1 MNESS
6 LPQMVGGGAVVI
18 SRRTPGVA
26 RPYVPA
32 IGPGLRVLLYG
43 VFAGFAF
50 LGATGIYL
58 LAISILNR
66 LFPQHLFTNPFTFW
80 MLILHVG
87 LGILGSIPFVIFGVW
102 HWWTA
107 RRRENR
113 AAIRWGLVLLM
124 SGLIVI
130 LTGVAL
136 IQIDQ
141 LPQLPTGTWSRTVV
155 YLLHIGVPV
164 ISVFLYV
171 YHRKAGPRIRW
182 NYGKYWGGITG
193 VIVGGMA
200 AAHFIDPQQ
209 FGKEGPAEGMHYFFP
224 SEARTADGN
233 FIPAH
238 ALMMDEYCARCH
250 QDVYQDH
257 FHSAHKFSSFNNPAY
272 LFSVRETRRVALE
285 RDGRMNASRWC
296 AGCHDPVPFFSGKF
310 DDPEYDI
317 FNDPTAH
324 AGITCVVCHSITHIH
339 STIGNAAYTIEEAQ
353 HYPFAFSENQALQW
367 INNQLIKAKPELHK
381 KTFLKPFH
389 KTAEFCSVC
398 HKVHLPV
405 ELNHYKDFLRGQNHY
420 DTYLLSAVGHGARS
434 FYYPADGRKENCA
447 ACHMPLEPSADFA
460 AKDFDGSGIRKR
472 HSHFFPAANTGLF
485 ELLKHEPR
493 YAAYSDRWQAAIDKH
508 TAFLKD
514 NKLRI
519 DIFGIK
525 NVTPQGQM
533 DDDSLAVI
541 RPTLPKLVPGRQ
553 YIVEIVIR
561 TLAIG
566 HPFTQGTADSNE
578 VWVDFEAR
586 SGNRVLGRN
595 GALSGPED
603 TGEVDPWAHFCNV
616 HMLDRHGNR
625 IDRRNPQDIFT
636 PLYDKQI
643 PPGAAQVVHYRLD
656 VPQDVSAPVE
666 LRVRLRYRKF
676 DYKYMEYVHKDLG
689 RPIPKL
695 PIVDLCEDRVLLP
708 VAGIAEEVPPQES
721 PIRPA
726 WQRWNDYG
734 IGCLLEGMPLNPK
747 RGNLRQAEV
756 AFRMLTQ
763 SEQADAHWHGYVNLA
778 RVYIEQGRLEEAA
791 QALNAARQCQPSPPW
806 WLLAWLQGVVTAQ
819 QATSREDLE
828 AAAALLERIV
838 DPAYRPR
845 REDGRILFDFTRD
858 VVVLN
863 EWGRTLFKR
872 STLEATDSEA
882 ERQYLLRA
890 VQAFE
895 RALAVDP
902 EDIEAH
908 YGLYQCYDR
917 LSSGAPSPV
926 AISEA
931 QSAEIEA
938 MLSRILSRRADER
951 QQRDELAQLH
961 GAVIAWGQR
970 PPDPRAPRLPT
981 LRRAIEHLRNAYHA
995 EQNPA
1000 VRQSLAAVLS
1010 EFHRIAHALYK
1021 PDELARAATTRK
1033 YREKNPAANAAAEA
1047 IVIYPTTHKWP

>member
-1 MNESS
+1 MHDPF
-6 LPQMVGGGAVVI
+6 LPETSGGMRVTI
-18 SRRTPGVA
+18 QRRTPTVPK
-26 RPYVPA
+26 PYVPA
-32 IGPGLRVLLYG
+32 IGPSLRVLLYALFG
-43 VFAGFAF
+43 GFAF
-50 LGATGIYL
+50 LGATGFYL
-58 LAISILNR
+58 LVISILNR

-87 LGILGSIPFVIFGVW
+87 LGILGTIPFVFFGVW

-107 RRRENR
+107 RKRENR
-113 AAIRWGLVLLM
+113 AAIRWGLVLLS
-124 SGLIVI
+124 SGLVVI
-130 LTGVAL
+130 GTGFAL

-155 YLLHIGVPV
+155 YLLHVLLPLV
-164 ISVFLYV
+164 CVLLYV
-171 YHRKAGPRIRW
+171 FHRKAGPRIRW
-182 NYGKYWGGITG
+182 QYGKYWGGVTA
-193 VIVGGMA
+193 VVVGGMA
-200 AAHFIDPQQ
+200 AAHFVDPQQ
-209 FGKEGPAEGMHYFFP
+209 FGKEGPAEGMQYFFP

-250 QDVYQDH
+250 QDVYDDH

-272 LFSVRETRRVALE
+272 LFSVRETRRVAME

-310 DDPEYDI
+310 DDPNYDI
-317 FNDPTAH
+317 LNDPTAH

-339 STIGNAAYTIEEAQ
+339 GTIGNAAYTIEEAK
-353 HYPFAFSENQALQW
+353 HYPFAFSENSALQW

-389 KTAEFCSVC
+389 KTAEFCSLC

-420 DTYLLSAVGHGARS
+420 DTFLLSGVGHGARS
-434 FYYPADGRKENCA
+434 FYYPPTGRKENCA
-447 ACHMPLEPSADFA
+447 ACHMPLEPSGDFA
-460 AKDFDGSGIRKR
+460 AKDFDGSGVRKR

-493 YAAYSDRWQAAIDKH
+493 YAPYSDRWQEAIDKH
-508 TAFLKD
+508 TAFLRD

-525 NVTPQGQM
+525 HMTANGHM
-533 DDDSLAVI
+533 DDDSLTVI
-541 RPTLPKLVPGRQ
+541 RPILPKLQPGKH
-553 YIVEIVIR
+553 YVVEVVIR
-561 TLAIG
+561 TLNIG

-586 SGNRVLGRN
+586 SGSRIIGRN
-595 GALSGPED
+595 GALSGPDER
-603 TGEVDPWAHFCNV
+603 GEVDPWAHYCNV

-643 PPGAAQVVHYRLD
+643 PPGAGQVVHYRLQVPPD
-656 VPQDVSAPVE
+656 VTAPVE

-695 PIVDLCEDRVLLP
+695 PIVDLCSDRVVLP
-708 VAGIAEEVPPQES
+708 VAGVAEEVPAQES
-721 PIRPA
+721 PIQPA

-747 RGNLRQAEV
+747 RGNLRQAEA
-756 AFRMLTQ
+756 AFRKLT
-763 SEQADAHWHGYVNLA
+763 EWDQAEAHWHGYVNLA

-791 QALNAARQCQPSPPW
+791 RSLNAARQCQPPPPW
-806 WLLAWLQGVVTAQ
+806 WLLAWLQGVITAQ
-819 QATSREDLE
+819 QATSREDLD

-838 DPAYRPR
+838 DPAHRPR
-845 REDGRILFDFTRD
+845 HEDGRIKFDFTRD
-858 VVVLN
+858 VVVLD
-863 EWGRTLFKR
+863 ELGRTLFKR
-872 STLEATDSEA
+872 STLEASGSEA

-895 RALAVDP
+895 RALVVDS
-902 EDIEAH
+902 EDLDAH

-917 LSSGAPSPV
+917 LGAGAPSPAHV
-926 AISEA
+926 AEA
-931 QSAEIEA
+931 QSSDIEA
-938 MLSRILSRRADER
+938 LLNQALSGSPNGSDRR
-951 QQRDELAQLH
+951 QRLAQLQ

-981 LRRAIEHLRNAYHA
+981 LRLALERLRTAYHA
-995 EQNPA
+995 EKDPGVQT
-1000 VRQSLAAVLS
+1000 SLAAVLS
-1010 EFHRIAHALYK
+1010 ELHRIAHGMYK

-1047 IVIYPTTHKWP
+1047 IVIYPTAHQLP